1 MQLSSMVHY
10 AGDVRET
17 AERVR
22 SWEQAG
28 LDAVW
33 VPEAYGYDA
42 PTVMGYLAAR
52 TERVQIGSSI
62 IPFYSRT
69 PALLAQ
75 TAAGLDHVSGGRAIL
90 GIGSSGPQVVEGW
103 HGVPFDRPVARTR
116 EVIEICRRVWRRE
129 RLEND
134 GLYRVPLPEGQGTGL
149 GKPLKLIN
157 HPVRP
162 AIPIYVASLG
172 ARNVALTAEVADGWI
187 PTMFV
192 PDQVSDVWG
201 SALAEGTA
209 KRSGELGP
217 LQVVAGGPLAIGDDV
232 EHLRDRA
239 REHFALYIGG
249 MGARERNFYFNT
261 VCRYGY
267 VDEAHRIQDLYLAGR
282 KDEAAA
288 AVPAGLLERTSLIG
302 PAGYV
307 KERVEAYRAAG
318 VTFLNV
324 QPVGPDP
331 VRDLERLRA
340 WL

>member
-1 MQLSSMVHY
+1 MQLSSAVGY

-17 AERVR
+17 AEQVR
-22 SWEQAG
+22 SWERAG

-33 VPEAYGYDA
+33 VAEAYGYDA
-42 PTVMGYLAAR
+42 PTVMGYLAGR
-52 TERVQIGSSI
+52 TERVRIGSSI
-62 IPFYSRT
+62 LPFYSRT

-75 TAAGLDHVSGGRAIL
+75 TASGLDHVSGGRAIL

-103 HGVPFDRPVARTR
+103 HGVPFDKPIARTR

-129 RLEND
+129 RLVND
-134 GLYRVPLPEGQGTGL
+134 GLYAIPLPDGQGTGL

-157 HPVRP
+157 HPVRSS
-162 AIPIYVASLG
+162 IPIYVAALG
-172 ARNVALTAEVADGWI
+172 AKNVALTAEIADGWI

-192 PDQVSDVWG
+192 PDQAGEIWG
-201 SALAEGTA
+201 DARAAGAA
-209 KRSGELGP
+209 KRPAELGP

-232 EHLRDRA
+232 KHLRDLA
-239 REHFALYIGG
+239 RGYYALYIGG

-261 VCRYGY
+261 ACRYGY
-267 VDEAHRIQDLYLAGR
+267 TDAALRIQEHYLAGR

-288 AVPAGLLERTSLIG
+288 AVPADLLERTSLIG
-302 PAGYV
+302 PASYV

-318 VTFLNV
+318 VTMLNV
-324 QPVGPDP
+324 RPVGPDP
-331 VRDLERLRA
+331 LADLEQLRD